1 MSAAGDAAQDIVSE
15 WANKMSSVGPAAVG
29 IQVGLMVALGVAALC
44 GFSALRTR
52 NSLIYQPKVK
62 YAADEKRP
70 PPLGK
75 GVLDWVKPVLTT
87 DEAEVM
93 QASGLD
99 AVAYLRFLKMCR
111 NMFITIAALTCA
123 VLLPINLTYNL
134 RNVESAKRNYLLA
147 LTMNNVSGNWLWAH
161 VVGTYVITLLV
172 FWWVWTN
179 YAHIVKLRWQWFRSP
194 AYQEALYARSL
205 MVTQVHRKFQS
216 DAGLGGLLQSLNI
229 PYPTS
234 AVHIGRRVGQL
245 PALIT
250 KHNEA
255 VKQLEEVLTKY
266 LKNPDKIPAKRPTK
280 RVGGWMGMGGQ
291 KVDAIDY
298 WTARIKNLDERVHA
312 ARAQIH
318 ERKAENYGFASF
330 ESVPYAH
337 IVAKTLL
344 GKRRHG
350 AYFNLAPQPNDIIWD
365 NLPMTD
371 AARMKNKFFGGILLV
386 LLCGFYT
393 IPLIAVALLANLAAL
408 GPYVHFIE
416 VWVDHYPTLFSAF
429 VGIVPPVLGILLQMV
444 LPMIIRWIASLQGAT
459 THSQADRTVLA
470 RYSAFLFIT
479 QFIIFSLLG
488 VIVQIVSKIVV
499 QVQAHNSTTSILK
512 YLAKIPKELQST
524 YMIQTNYWLTVF
536 PLRGASA
543 CFDLAQLVSLVFVWF
558 RARAFGRTPREI
570 REWTKPPVFEFPVY
584 LSNDLLVVC
593 VALVYAPIAPLVG
606 LFGAAVFAVSYYV
619 YKYQLLYVS
628 VTRSETGGRLWNVAI
643 NRVLTGLVLMHI
655 FMAISIGLQT
665 NWFYAIALAP
675 PAVAVLIFKILLD
688 RKFEDRF
695 RWYIP
700 SDTEMAEVHLHSSDA
715 RKNRLQK
722 RFGHDALSEPLYT
735 PMLHK
740 NVQHLLPTIYSG
752 RISEG
757 HMKVEGKTVEQNTAG
772 GLTFA
777 MMEQHDLAIDRN
789 AWLRERDEDTMTVTT
804 AMDRAAGTPGPG
816 STVGGDDY
824 FNSRRAEYLKHG
836 ANMSRSSTPFDAG
849 TPEELLPLELQRMPT
864 LGGEDAQFTGGYG
877 TPNASTENLIQTQY
891 PPQYSSPQGRGSPR
905 MGGHRPNFSQS
916 SFSTLG
922 GPGAGYDL
930 GAGGQALEMGQMG
943 APGGPR
949 SASRASNN
957 MIDIAG
963 GYGSPQGRH
972 QAKFS
977 TDSAQWHPQHQ
988 PTRSVQSVGSASGQ
1002 GSPQSH
1008 PMSRPGSRNQLQQ
1021 QPYPPS
1027 SMAPQPYGG
1036 AAAAYNMGG
1045 SRTPPA
1051 EEALTPGAS
1060 GRILGGLGAPNP
1072 YSPLDPNGSSDDVT
1086 WRR

>member
-1 MSAAGDAAQDIVSE
+1 MSNAGEAAQDIVTT

-29 IQVGLMVALGVAALC
+29 IQVGLMLALGLAALC

-70 PPLGK
+70 PAVGK
-75 GVLDWVKPVLTT
+75 GMFDWVVPVLKT

-93 QASGLD
+93 NASGLD

-123 VLLPINLTYNL
+123 VLLPINLVYNL
-134 RNVESAKRNYLLA
+134 RKVESAKRNYLLA
-147 LTMNNVSGNWLWAH
+147 LTMNNVDGNWLWAH
-161 VVGTYVITLLV
+161 VVGTYVITLMV

-179 YAHIVKLRWQWFRSP
+179 YAAIVKLRWQWFRSR
-194 AYQEALYARSL
+194 AYQESLHARSL
-205 MVTQVHRKFQS
+205 MVTQVHKKYQT
-216 DAGLGGLLQSLNI
+216 DAGLAQLLQSLNI

-245 PALIT
+245 PGLIK

-255 VKQLEEVLTKY
+255 VKELEEVLTGY
-266 LKNPDKIPAKRPTK
+266 LKNPDKIPAKRPSK

-312 ARAQIH
+312 ARSQIH

-337 IVAKTLL
+337 IVGKTLH
-344 GKRRHG
+344 GKRRHN
-350 AYFNLAPQPNDIIWD
+350 AHFDLAPQPNDIIWD
-365 NLPMTD
+365 NLTMTD

-386 LLCGFYT
+386 LLCGLYT

-416 VWVDHYPTLFSAF
+416 VWVSDYPTLFAAF
-429 VGIVPPVLGILLQMV
+429 IGIVPPVLTLILQMV

-499 QVQAHNSTTSILK
+499 QVQANTSTEKILK
-512 YLAKIPKELQST
+512 YLASIPDQLQST

-570 REWTKPPVFEFPVY
+570 REWTKPPVFDFPVY
-584 LSNDLLVVC
+584 LSNHLLIVC

-606 LFGAAVFAVSYYV
+606 LFGAVVFGVSYYV

-643 NRVLTGLVLMHI
+643 NRVLMGLILMHI

-675 PAVAVLIFKILLD
+675 PAVAVLVFKISLD
-688 RKFEDRF
+688 RKFKDRF

-700 SDTEMAEVHLHSSDA
+700 GDAELAEVHLHSSDA

-722 RFGHDALSEPLYT
+722 RFGHESLSEPLYT

-740 NVQHLLPTIYSG
+740 HVQHLLPTVYSG
-752 RISEG
+752 RIDEG
-757 HMKVEGKTVEQNTAG
+757 QMKVEGKTVDQNTAG

-777 MMEQHDLAIDRN
+777 MMEQHDLAVDRN
-789 AWLRERDEDTMTVTT
+789 AWLRERDEDAMTVTT
-804 AMDRAAGTPGPG
+804 AMDFARTPGTPGPG
-816 STVGGDDY
+816 SVAGGDDY
-824 FNSRRAEYLKHG
+824 FAARRAEYMKHG

-864 LGGEDAQFTGGYG
+864 LAGEDAQFTGGYG
-877 TPNASTENLIQTQY
+877 TPNGSTENLIQAQY
-891 PPQYSSPQGRGSPR
+891 PPSYSSPQGRGSPR

-922 GPGAGYDL
+922 GGGYDL
-930 GAGGQALEMGQMG
+930 GGGAHPLEMAQYG

-949 SASRASNN
+949 SASRSSNN
-957 MIDIAG
+957 TLGGAG

-972 QAKFS
+972 QPNFS
-977 TDSAQWHPQHQ
+977 TDSAHWRPQHQ
-988 PTRSVQSVGSASGQ
+988 PNMSVQSAASQ

-1008 PMSRPGSRNQLQQ
+1008 AMSRPGSRQQ
-1021 QPYPPS
+1021 QHQAYPPTS
-1027 SMAPQPYGG
+1027 AAQGYGG
-1036 AAAAYNMGG
+1036 AAAAYDRGMT
-1045 SRTPPA
+1045 RTPPA
-1051 EEALTPGAS
+1051 EGALGGQQQP
-1060 GRILGGLGAPNP
+1060 RMLGGLGAPNP
-1072 YSPLDPNGSSDDVT
+1072 YSPLDPNGSSEDVT
-1086 WRR
+1086 RR